1 MGSVKHEKIS
11 VDSFGSFLG
20 RDKGCL
26 IVRDKEKNEKR
37 YPLLD
42 NELGEIQIRSGNTVS
57 SGALATCGF
66 WNIDVLVLTGRGH
79 PVAILKSLYDDS

>member
-1 MGSVKHEKIS
+1 MGSAKQEKIS
-11 VDSFGSFLG
+11 IDSFGSFLG

-26 IVRDKEKNEKR
+26 IVRDREKNEKR
-37 YPLLD
+37 FPLFD

-66 WNIDVLVLTGRGH
+66 WNIDVLILTGRQ
-79 PVAILKSLYDDS
+79 IW